1 LASAGEAQILF
12 CMALPRSWLRGLA
25 VIAGVAAL
33 SQLAIER
40 PAGPAESATPAA
52 GAHARAAVTAPTEQ
66 SRPIDAPTAVV
77 GPKQW
82 DALTRE
88 LRGRPDG
95 PAELRRLTSYF
106 AWSDTL
112 RRFREARTA
121 GASAADLLPLAQAL
135 DDGLPERLRL
145 AELSAAEA
153 RQVKSAI
160 FEVTVPDE
168 SMRAQRLQQWAAAT
182 FAPTAVDPRQ
192 AEFERRQSE
201 IVAAWS
207 ARPAATRDN
216 AALTR
221 ELDGLR
227 RQSLSSSAR

>member
-1 LASAGEAQILF
+1 MATTTSRVLWPAAMTASAVL
-12 CMALPRSWLRGLA
+12 ALWWGLGSERAGDSPIAA
-25 VIAGVAAL
+25 VRPDASAA
-33 SQLAIER
+33 R
-40 PAGPAESATPAA
+40 AA
-52 GAHARAAVTAPTEQ
+52 ASGAADAAAVTAAIDHGP
-66 SRPIDAPTAVV
+66 SRPV
-77 GPKQW
+77 GVSAAQW
-82 DALTRE
+82 NALVSE

-95 PAELRRLTSYF
+95 ATELSRLAGYF

-216 AALTR
+216 VALTR

-227 RQSLSSSAR
+227 RQSFSSSAR